1 MVRDVAYV
9 VFLMSFLFLIIY
21 EEFMLKYSDFEV
33 PKVAEIIRLYKQN
46 HSGNSITECERQK
59 LYFFMIDI
67 MSVVEKGWNKT
78 GSYSNVVTPSDEA
91 FGLFLLEYYSDSI
104 PAIDV
109 LKRDA
114 PREKR
119 KKRLDGEQLQQA
131 IAQYGNW
138 QHTFREIRNSK
149 STRPTRN
156 PMMEIDGEI
165 MQFISD
171 GRNKQNGIEKRKKK
185 KKTNLSDLKQ
195 HHRSVEDFCDL
206 DSVPGEI
213 CEQMFEA

>member
-1 MVRDVAYV
+1 M
-9 VFLMSFLFLIIY
+9 
-21 EEFMLKYSDFEV
+21 
-33 PKVAEIIRLYKQN
+33 
-46 HSGNSITECERQK
+46 TECDRQK

-78 GSYSNVVTPSDEA
+78 GSYSKVATASNEA
-91 FGLFLLEYYSDSI
+91 FGIFLLEYYSDSI

-109 LKRDA
+109 LKHDA
-114 PREKR
+114 PREKH
-119 KKRLDGEQLQQA
+119 KKRLDGDQLQQA

-149 STRPTRN
+149 STRPTQN

-165 MQFISD
+165 IQFISD
-171 GRNKQNGIEKRKKK
+171 CRNKQNGIEKRKKR
-185 KKTNLSDLKQ
+185 KKTNKSDLKL
-195 HHRSVEDFCDL
+195 HHRTVEDFCDL

>member
-1 MVRDVAYV
+1 MNEKRKVNINQKTICYSFN
-9 VFLMSFLFLIIY
+9 FLTFIWICFFH

-109 LKRDA
+109 LKRD
-114 PREKR
+114 
-119 KKRLDGEQLQQA
+119 GEQLQQA

-149 STRPTRN
+149 STRPT
-156 PMMEIDGEI
+156 
-165 MQFISD
+165 
-171 GRNKQNGIEKRKKK
+171 
-185 KKTNLSDLKQ
+185 
-195 HHRSVEDFCDL
+195 
-206 DSVPGEI
+206 
-213 CEQMFEA
+213 